1 MAQHS
6 DHTEGDTDTA
16 DAADPTAEAVEPVVQ
31 RFWINTISREHVG
44 SGVAGGFVQ
53 ADHGAPTRLRWLRR
67 DDWIVMYSPR
77 EGMRAGAAVQAF
89 TALGVITD
97 DKPYRVRLGPDVEPW
112 RRRVRWQPCA
122 AADVRPLLDD
132 LTFVIDKKQW
142 GYPFRRGLFRI
153 DGTDFAR
160 IALTMARD
168 WRAHG
173 GPSDA
178 GQADAGH
185 AAGGAA

>member
-16 DAADPTAEAVEPVVQ
+16 DTADAADPTAEAVEPVEQ
-31 RFWINTISREHVG
+31 RFWINTVSLEHVG
-44 SGVAGGFVQ
+44 IGVAGGFVQ

-67 DDWIVMYSPR
+67 GDWIVMYSPR

-97 DKPYRVRLGPDVEPW
+97 DEPYQVRLGPDVEPW
-112 RRRVRWQPCA
+112 RRQVRWEPCA
-122 AADVRPLLDD
+122 AADVRPMLDD

-153 DGTDFAR
+153 DATDFAR
-160 IALTMARD
+160 IALTMAHQ
-168 WRAHG
+168 WRA
-173 GPSDA
+173 DDRR
-178 GQADAGH
+178 ADAGSPVS
-185 AAGGAA
+185 GAA

>member
-6 DHTEGDTDTA
+6 DDIEGNTA
-16 DAADPTAEAVEPVVQ
+16 AADPTVDAVEAVEAVER
-31 RFWINTISREHVG
+31 RFWINTISLEHVG
-44 SGVAGGFVQ
+44 LGVAGGFVQ

-97 DKPYRVRLGPDVEPW
+97 DEPYQVRLGPDVEPW
-112 RRRVRWQPCA
+112 RRRVRWHPCSA
-122 AADVRPLLDD
+122 VDVRPLLDD
-132 LTFVIDKKQW
+132 LAFVIDKKQW

-160 IALTMARD
+160 IALTMAPD
-168 WRAHG
+168 WREPD
-173 GPSDA
+173 GP
-178 GQADAGH
+178 ADAGVSVS
-185 AAGGAA
+185 GAA